1 MFCRLS
7 YPHLQAIP
15 FVKHLRVFAT
25 ENSLE
30 SAGNCVR
37 TRDRISHVAPEDKQE
52 NFHFSNSTP
61 TSWSQAPLTKTGS
74 LCLGWNEG
82 VVKNKSSS
90 SHPPWPVKGEGPIQR
105 VGQLECCSPWLLWK
119 EDNAR
124 TGPLHRMALSNRA
137 RRTCCIRLNT
147 QLLAA
152 IALSLWLLLWAVAPS
167 SIKWDSNTCPSYPRG
182 TGNIKVNDIWKSTWK
197 RVLGT
202 ILIILGFLWLW
213 AYCWAC

>member
-1 MFCRLS
+1 MQVIIPTSASYSFCKAFGGICHRKLIGKCWQ
-7 YPHLQAIP
+7 L
-15 FVKHLRVFAT
+15 
-25 ENSLE
+25 
-30 SAGNCVR
+30 C
-37 TRDRISHVAPEDKQE
+37 EDPWQNLPCGSRRQTE

-61 TSWSQAPLTKTGS
+61 TSWSQVPLTKTGS

-90 SHPPWPVKGEGPIQR
+90 SHPPWPGKGERPIQR
-105 VGQLECCSPWLLWK
+105 VGQLECYSPWLLWK
-119 EDNAR
+119 DNTR
-124 TGPLHRMALSNRA
+124 TGPLHRMAFSNGA

-152 IALSLWLLLWAVAPS
+152 VALSLWLLLWAVAPS
-167 SIKWDSNTCPSYPRG
+167 SIKWDSNTCPSHPRG
-182 TGNIKVNDIWKSTWK
+182 TGNIKVNNIWKSTWK

-213 AYCWAC
+213 AYFWAC